1 MSYRSVWMLLLAVV
15 VSTAMA
21 QICTPERGYEGYTY
35 VVYDQSDVDEITA
48 KCTTVNGSIAMA
60 YNYTGGFHLP
70 NIRNVTRSIDW
81 VQSRHFGS
89 FPNTTSVDL
98 PDLEFLGGSLGLN
111 NLPALQSLTA
121 PKLATV
127 GWSTD
132 IGYAREVDLRSLV
145 ESEYLQVRGNVSTL
159 RLDSLRHVRQRMLIC
174 NRDECDPEKPPH
186 DALDLSLPSLNDVG
200 HLYLK
205 GRFSSL
211 DTPKLANITGAG
223 LDYYGIQV
231 LTAGGPAIDLSFP
244 ELKYIRSGSLSLEGN
259 IASIS
264 MPNINKLTVWLTVK
278 AYDGLDIDLPFQE
291 ADTIV
296 LSGNISSVQFPNLRS
311 VDTFQVNTITSL
323 DCESL
328 EETIMTATNAS
339 DYRITCRAENSSS
352 RLGLNLGT
360 TIAFASAIVVVFGLA
375 MSF

>member
-1 MSYRSVWMLLLAVV
+1 
-15 VSTAMA
+15 MA

-145 ESEYLQVRGNVSTL
+145 ESEYLQVRGNVST
-159 RLDSLRHVRQRMLIC
+159 
-174 NRDECDPEKPPH
+174 
-186 DALDLSLPSLNDVG
+186 
-200 HLYLK
+200 
-205 GRFSSL
+205 
-211 DTPKLANITGAG
+211 
-223 LDYYGIQV
+223 
-231 LTAGGPAIDLSFP
+231 
-244 ELKYIRSGSLSLEGN
+244 
-259 IASIS
+259 
-264 MPNINKLTVWLTVK
+264 
-278 AYDGLDIDLPFQE
+278 
-291 ADTIV
+291 
-296 LSGNISSVQFPNLRS
+296 
-311 VDTFQVNTITSL
+311 
-323 DCESL
+323 
-328 EETIMTATNAS
+328 
-339 DYRITCRAENSSS
+339 
-352 RLGLNLGT
+352 
-360 TIAFASAIVVVFGLA
+360 
-375 MSF
+375 